1 MSKSRGRITVSTA
14 VIILSLI
21 FITALGSLLAGCAT
35 DSQAGKQ
42 AGRGAG
48 LGAVGGAVAGAVSSL
63 LWGGNVVEGAV
74 KGSITGAATGAAVG
88 AVSGAAADSEK
99 KKMETAAQ
107 PKPQKAEL
115 DAKLVALEKEIG
127 RKNFEAARLLAD
139 CKHGQAIGAAVE
151 AYAGTQ
157 NSKQRSYALMIQAI
171 AAEELGDKAL
181 ASSLYPRIVQEDPSL
196 GTKEKARAETL
207 EGVMKIQKIR
217 KDYGLPPICSNVR

>member
-1 MSKSRGRITVSTA
+1 MTQ
-14 VIILSLI
+14 LSI
-21 FITALGSLLAGCAT
+21 
-35 DSQAGKQ
+35 
-42 AGRGAG
+42 
-48 LGAVGGAVAGAVSSL
+48 
-63 LWGGNVVEGAV
+63 
-74 KGSITGAATGAAVG
+74 GAAIAARV
-88 AVSGAAADSEK
+88 E
-99 KKMETAAQ
+99 ETYE
-107 PKPQKAEL
+107 P
-115 DAKLVALEKEIG
+115 
-127 RKNFEAARLLAD
+127 NFEAARLLAD